1 MNILLTSHGFY
12 PSIGGME
19 TITEILANDF
29 FNAGHSVR
37 LITKHKGDK
46 SLDCIRFPFEV
57 IRNPSALRLLECYKW
72 ATVVLQ
78 NNIEL
83 RQVWPNIIFRKPL
96 VISLHTWLRNSKDKR
111 GLAEIFKLFALSI
124 ATRVIAVSHSIR
136 IDSHS
141 DALVIE
147 NPYDSELFRNYL
159 SPRDPLSIVF
169 LGRLVSDKGVDL
181 LLRSFA
187 QLGYPLARLTII
199 GSGPE
204 RQSLEWLARELDIH
218 DSVSFVGSLQ
228 GSALVD
234 VLNQNEIMVIPS
246 IWREPFGIVA
256 LEGLACGC
264 VPLVSDGGGLVDAVG
279 QAGLSFKRGDINDL
293 TEKMLLLLS
302 DPKLL
307 SNLRAKSATHLA
319 KFERRIVSRCYL
331 DVLDGCLR

>member
-1 MNILLTSHGFY
+1 MNILLTSHSFY
-12 PSIGGME
+12 PSIGGIE

-37 LITKHKGDK
+37 LITKQKGNK
-46 SLDCIRFPFEV
+46 SLDRINFPFEV
-57 IRNPSALRLLECYKW
+57 IRNPSTLKLLECYKW
-72 ATVVLQ
+72 ATVILQ

-83 RQVWPNIIFRKPL
+83 RQIWPNFIFHKPL
-96 VISLHTWLRNSKDKR
+96 VISLHTWLHNSKGKR
-111 GLAEIFKLFALSI
+111 GLAETLKLIVLSI
-124 ATRVIAVSHSIR
+124 ATKVIAVSQSIR
-136 IDSHS
+136 IDSYS
-141 DALVIE
+141 DALVIG

-159 SPRDPLSIVF
+159 SPRNPLSIVF

-187 QLGYPLARLTII
+187 ELSYPLARLTII

-204 RQSLEWLARELDIH
+204 RESLEWLAQELDIH
-218 DSVSFVGSLQ
+218 DSVSFIGSLQ

-234 VLNQNEIMVIPS
+234 LLNQNEIMVIPS

-293 TEKMLLLLS
+293 AEKMRLLLS

-307 SNLRAKSATHLA
+307 ANLRAKTAAHLA
-319 KFERRIVSRCYL
+319 MFERHTVSRRYL